1 MYLRST
7 FKDEKC
13 TNASFPST
21 AGMCTFHK
29 LIKGTIK
36 HIKKFII
43 FVLMCHFYRIIYNSG
58 INKSILLSENS
69 SLNFLRLLPDVL
81 ASDLTSIENRSS
93 AIEKIQSHCSY
104 FFSPPTLRKLLK
116 SFTTSRTHQT
126 SVSNAPASY
135 RLIRIIPI
143 GIARIIPTTLPTL

>member
-1 MYLRST
+1 MYKYIISKYRRNVYL
-7 FKDEKC
+7 
-13 TNASFPST
+13 
-21 AGMCTFHK
+21 
-29 LIKGTIK
+29 K

-116 SFTTSRTHQT
+116 SFTTSRKHQT

-135 RLIRIIPI
+135 RLIRIIPT

>member
-1 MYLRST
+1 
-7 FKDEKC
+7 
-13 TNASFPST
+13 
-21 AGMCTFHK
+21 
-29 LIKGTIK
+29 
-36 HIKKFII
+36 
-43 FVLMCHFYRIIYNSG
+43 MCHFYRIIYNSG

>member
-1 MYLRST
+1 
-7 FKDEKC
+7 
-13 TNASFPST
+13 
-21 AGMCTFHK
+21 
-29 LIKGTIK
+29 
-36 HIKKFII
+36 
-43 FVLMCHFYRIIYNSG
+43 MCHFYRIIYNSG

-135 RLIRIIPI
+135 RLIRIIPTAMQTDQALRNRRSASAVRFD
-143 GIARIIPTTLPTL
+143 ARQERPHIKRSCRPPSCNLR